1 MKKIAILAFIA
12 TGLMA
17 GDSGLYIGMDIGD
30 VKVNS
35 TVTSGGN
42 TFKGDVSDPAYT
54 FKGGY
59 YFNENNRV
67 YAFYQYVN
75 PEATDAS
82 FAQYGAGYDYLIG
95 DNALKPFI
103 GVFAGWVDSKVSN
116 SLDHFDISGNLIGV
130 QVGLNYAI
138 NANLSVEG
146 GYRYFDYSNADGL
159 ESIDNVNVE
168 ADSAQNWF
176 AGLNYKF

>member
-1 MKKIAILAFIA
+1 MLALMA
-12 TGLMA
+12 TGLIA
-17 GDSGLYIGMDIGD
+17 GDGGLYIGMDIGD

-35 TVTSGGN
+35 TVTSGAN
-42 TFKGDVSDPAYT
+42 TYKGHVSDPAYT

-59 YFNENNRV
+59 YLNENNRV

-75 PEATDAS
+75 PEAATAS

-95 DNALKPFI
+95 DKVLKPFI
-103 GVFAGWVDSKVSN
+103 GVFVGRVDSKVNN
-116 SLDHFDISGNLIGV
+116 STDNFDISGNLIGV
-130 QVGLNYAI
+130 QAGLSYTI

-146 GYRYFDYSNADGL
+146 GYRHFDYSNADGL
-159 ESIDNVNVE
+159 ESVDTVNVE
-168 ADSAQNWF
+168 ADSAQNWY

>member
-1 MKKIAILAFIA
+1 MKRAVMLALMV

-17 GDSGLYIGMDIGD
+17 GDEGLYIGMDIGD

-35 TVTSGGN
+35 TVTSGAN
-42 TFKGDVSDPAYT
+42 TYKGYASDPAYT

-59 YFNENNRV
+59 YLNENNRV

-75 PEATDAS
+75 PDTATAS
-82 FAQYGAGYDYLIG
+82 FSQYGAGYDYMIG
-95 DNALKPFI
+95 SGTLKPFI
-103 GVFAGWVDSKVSN
+103 GIFAGWVDSKVSN
-116 SLDHFDISGNLIGV
+116 SQDNFDISGNLVGV
-130 QVGLNYAI
+130 QAGISYAM

-159 ESIDNVNVE
+159 ESIDNVNVK
-168 ADSAQNWF
+168 ADTTQNWYV
-176 AGLNYKF
+176 GLNYKF